1 MTDIKQIAAAL
12 AADENFIAR
21 LAEAVA
27 KRLAED
33 RRKTGIVAD
42 GGEFPPLEASQ

>member
-33 RRKTGIVAD
+33 AVLKAQVQD
-42 GGEFPPLEASQ
+42 GGEFGK